1 MASCYSK
8 NRDEIRALVKS
19 VIFSKADLI
28 PDEVNK
34 TLTVKLYSLVT
45 KKDNLA
51 VQKACEL
58 LNDTETIFPDTN
70 MTLVF
75 KTATT

>member
-1 MASCYSK
+1 
-8 NRDEIRALVKS
+8 EIRALVKS

-51 VQKACEL
+51 VQNVCEL
-58 LNDTETIFPDTN
+58 LNDTETIFPGTN

>member
-1 MASCYSK
+1 
-8 NRDEIRALVKS
+8 
-19 VIFSKADLI
+19 LI

-34 TLTVKLYSLVT
+34 TLTVKLYSLAT

-51 VQKACEL
+51 VQKVCEL
-58 LNDTETIFPDTN
+58 LNNTQTIFPGTN

>member
-1 MASCYSK
+1 
-8 NRDEIRALVKS
+8 
-19 VIFSKADLI
+19 LI

-34 TLTVKLYSLVT
+34 TLTVKLYSLAT

-58 LNDTETIFPDTN
+58 LNDTETIFPGTN

>member
-8 NRDEIRALVKS
+8 NRDEIRAMVKS

-51 VQKACEL
+51 VQKVCEL
-58 LNDTETIFPDTN
+58 LNDTETIFPGTN

>member
-1 MASCYSK
+1 
-8 NRDEIRALVKS
+8 
-19 VIFSKADLI
+19 LI

-34 TLTVKLYSLVT
+34 TLTVKLYSLAT

-51 VQKACEL
+51 VQKVCEL
-58 LNDTETIFPDTN
+58 LNNTQTIFPGTN

-75 KTATT
+75 KTATTWLTPNQEFWP

>member
-1 MASCYSK
+1 
-8 NRDEIRALVKS
+8 
-19 VIFSKADLI
+19 LI

-34 TLTVKLYSLVT
+34 TLTVKLYSLAT